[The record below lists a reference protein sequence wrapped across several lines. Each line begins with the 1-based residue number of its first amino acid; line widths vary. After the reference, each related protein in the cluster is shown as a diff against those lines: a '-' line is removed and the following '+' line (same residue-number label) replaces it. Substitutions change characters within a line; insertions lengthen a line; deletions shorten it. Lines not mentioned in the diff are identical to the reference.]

1 MSFILRSL
9 SSGPRIAK
17 PAATHCHSSLAIP
30 LAVLFLTLMLGGCG
44 TVSKN
49 SAPAPSSPSAPS
61 SPVTGTFT
69 ISGTISP
76 ASAGSGASLTL
87 SGPATANVSAD
98 TSGNYSFTGLVNGTY
113 VVTPTHSGFS
123 FSPTLQTVTLNGAN
137 ATSINFSASQ
147 QAPHS
152 VALSWHASSSAVSG
166 YNVYRT
172 TTNGGPY
179 FKINTGL
186 ITVASYTDTSVSGGT
201 TYYYVSTAVDSSGAE
216 SAYSNQATAAI
227 P

>member
-1 MSFILRSL
+1 MSFILRLL
-9 SSGPRIAK
+9 SSGPRAAK
-17 PAATHCHSSLAIP
+17 PATTRCHSSLAIP
-30 LAVLFLTLMLGGCG
+30 LVSLVLTFVLDGCG

-49 SAPAPSSPSAPS
+49 STPSPSSPSSPS
-61 SPVTGTFT
+61 TGALA

-76 ASAGSGASLTL
+76 ASAGSGSSLTL
-87 SGPATANVSAD
+87 SGPATANATAD
-98 TSGNYSFTGLVNGTY
+98 TSGNYSFTDLVNGTY

-123 FSPTLQTVTLNGAN
+123 FSPTLQTVTLNGAS
-137 ATSINFSASQ
+137 AASINFAASQ

-166 YNVYRT
+166 YNVYRA

-179 FKINTGL
+179 SKINSGL
-186 ITVASYTDTSVSGGT
+186 ITVASYTDTSVSGAT
-201 TYYYVSTAVDSSGAE
+201 TYYYVSTSVDSAGIE

>member
-1 MSFILRSL
+1 MSFILRLL
-9 SSGPRIAK
+9 SSGPRVAK
-17 PAATHCHSSLAIP
+17 PATTRCHSSPAIP
-30 LAVLFLTLMLGGCG
+30 LAVLVMTVVLGGCG

-49 SAPAPSSPSAPS
+49 STPAPSSPSAPG
-61 SPVTGTFT
+61 SPSTGSFT
-69 ISGTISP
+69 ISGAISP

-87 SGPATANVSAD
+87 SGPATANVTAD

-137 ATSINFSASQ
+137 ATSINFAASQ

-166 YNVYRT
+166 YNVYRA

-179 FKINTGL
+179 SKINSGL

-201 TYYYVSTAVDSSGAE
+201 TYYYVSTSVDSAGIE
-216 SAYSNQATAAI
+216 SAYSNQAAAAI

>member
-9 SSGPRIAK
+9 PSGPRIAK
-17 PAATHCHSSLAIP
+17 SGRYSSLATLP
-30 LAVLFLTLMLGGCG
+30 AVFVLTFLLGSCG

-49 SAPAPSSPSAPS
+49 STPAPSSPS
-61 SPVTGTFT
+61 SPTTGTFT

-87 SGPATANVSAD
+87 SGPAAANATAD

-137 ATSINFSASQ
+137 ATSINFAASQ
-147 QAPHS
+147 QASHS

-166 YNVYRT
+166 YNVYRA

-179 FKINTGL
+179 SKINSGV
-186 ITVASYTDTSVSGGT
+186 ITVARYTDTSVGGGI
-201 TYYYVSTAVDSSGAE
+201 TYYYVSTSVDSAGIE

>member
-1 MSFILRSL
+1 LL
-9 SSGPRIAK
+9 SSGPRAAK
-17 PAATHCHSSLAIP
+17 PATTRCHPSFAVPLAI
-30 LAVLFLTLMLGGCG
+30 LILTFVLGGCG

-49 SAPAPSSPSAPS
+49 STPSPSSPSSPS
-61 SPVTGTFT
+61 TGTFA

-76 ASAGSGASLTL
+76 ASAGSGSSLTL
-87 SGPATANVSAD
+87 SGPATANATAD

-113 VVTPTHSGFS
+113 VVTPAHSGFS

-137 ATSINFSASQ
+137 ATSINFAASQ

-152 VALSWHASSSAVSG
+152 VALSWHASSSAISG
-166 YNVYRT
+166 YNVYRA

-179 FKINTGL
+179 SKINSGL
-186 ITVASYTDTSVSGGT
+186 ITVASYTDTSVSGAT
-201 TYYYVSTAVDSSGAE
+201 TYYYVSTSVDSTGIE

>member
-1 MSFILRSL
+1 MSFILRLL
-9 SSGPRIAK
+9 SSGPRVAK
-17 PAATHCHSSLAIP
+17 PATTHCHSSLAIP
-30 LAVLFLTLMLGGCG
+30 LAVLVLTFVLGGCG

-49 SAPAPSSPSAPS
+49 STPAPSSPT
-61 SPVTGTFT
+61 TGTFT

-87 SGPATANVSAD
+87 SGPATANVTAD
-98 TSGNYSFTGLVNGTY
+98 TSGNYSFSGLVNGTY

-123 FSPTLQTVTLNGAN
+123 FSPALQTVTLNGAN
-137 ATSINFSASQ
+137 ASSINFAASQ

-152 VALSWHASSSAVSG
+152 VALSWHASSSAISG
-166 YNVYRT
+166 YNVYRA

-179 FKINTGL
+179 SKINSGL

-201 TYYYVSTAVDSSGAE
+201 TYYYVSTSVDSVGIE

>member
-1 MSFILRSL
+1 MSFIPRLL
-9 SSGPRIAK
+9 SSGPRVAK
-17 PAATHCHSSLAIP
+17 PATTRCHSSLAIP
-30 LAVLFLTLMLGGCG
+30 LAVLVLTIVLGGCG

-49 SAPAPSSPSAPS
+49 STPAPSSPSSPS
-61 SPVTGTFT
+61 TGTFT
-69 ISGTISP
+69 ISGTLSP
-76 ASAGSGASLTL
+76 ASAGSGALLTL
-87 SGPATANVSAD
+87 SGPATGSATAD
-98 TSGNYSFTGLVNGTY
+98 TSGNYSFTGLANGTY

-137 ATSINFSASQ
+137 ATSINFAASQ

-166 YNVYRT
+166 YNVYRAN
-172 TTNGGPY
+172 TNGGPY
-179 FKINTGL
+179 SKINSGL

-201 TYYYVSTAVDSSGAE
+201 TYYYVSTSVDSAGIE